1 LTLVAVV
8 ADFDFYIFYIFIHSG
23 CRGQRFEQRQ
33 NQRLLRMK
41 YSTGHEAR
49 KRIAF
54 VLIQKS
60 RIFAWIASNGI
71 KSGSARWKF
80 GAEL

>member
-1 LTLVAVV
+1 
-8 ADFDFYIFYIFIHSG
+8 
-23 CRGQRFEQRQ
+23 
-33 NQRLLRMK
+33 MK

-54 VLIQKS
+54 VLIQECPILA
-60 RIFAWIASNGI
+60 RIVSNGI
-71 KSGSARWKF
+71 KSGSAEWKF